1 MFGSVVLNAPPGMLA
16 RFARLEMCAAILI
29 EIIQSL
35 FQKVR
40 AAYLYGAQ
48 KRLFYG
54 KLKALSNKTCLVRLL
69 PFWCALP
76 AALGGNF
83 CFKILRWAIRLT
95 GNTTQEA
102 K

>member
-1 MFGSVVLNAPPGMLA
+1 MFRSVVLNATPCILA
-16 RFARLEMCAAILI
+16 LFAQLEICAAILI

-40 AAYLYGAQ
+40 AANLYGAQ

-54 KLKALSNKTCLVRLL
+54 RLNALSDKACLVRLL
-69 PFWCALP
+69 PFWYALP
-76 AALGGNF
+76 VSLGGNF
-83 CFKILRWAIRLT
+83 CFKTLRWAIRLT